1 MDNADK
7 TPINKEIKDS
17 FFLVMY
23 KIINPTEKKN
33 RERLK
38 FKKVTPVKT
47 NPKEKTSFTG
57 LILLMSF
64 DIMFAAKRSE
74 NAIINFCGFKNCPWL
89 NKIIQ
94 SGKDNKC
101 DEPNLKLNLL
111 ASEKEI
117 ITINKIIF
125 KLRINA
131 STKIS
136 S

>member
-1 MDNADK
+1 
-7 TPINKEIKDS
+7 
-17 FFLVMY
+17 MY
-23 KIINPTEKKN
+23 KIINTTEQKN

-38 FKKVTPVKT
+38 FKKLTAVKT

-64 DIMFAAKRSE
+64 DNIFAAKRSE

-117 ITINKIIF
+117 IKMNKIIF
-125 KLRINA
+125 KLKINA